1 MFLNNRGVRIKRVEF
16 RENVC
21 NWFLFPGT
29 KQTVRHNDVSNQ
41 TRVRKVGLECTNIS
55 EQFLHGPLG
64 QIAARE
70 IRIMALSPPRDSR

>member
-16 RENVC
+16 RENVTG
-21 NWFLFPGT
+21 FFSQGQS
-29 KQTVRHNDVSNQ
+29 KQSAIMMCPIKRVS
-41 TRVRKVGLECTNIS
+41 VKWGLSVQLNIS